1 MPPVGGRYLRL
12 RPLLARI
19 HSEVAFDLASIPLT
33 YGLCSADVHQTTGKP
48 PLRVPDYPHFNI
60 EVIRANGKKSTAHVY
75 LPAPRGNT
83 DIVLVT
89 LGVREENLARVEA
102 AYADIGLKLVGK
114 DLVETGQGVGSGSGG
129 GE

>member
-1 MPPVGGRYLRL
+1 M
-12 RPLLARI
+12 
-19 HSEVAFDLASIPLT
+19 
-33 YGLCSADVHQTTGKP
+33 
-48 PLRVPDYPHFNI
+48 
-60 EVIRANGKKSTAHVY
+60 Y

-102 AYADIGLKLVGK
+102 AYADIGLKLVGE
-114 DLVETGQGVGSGSGG
+114 DLVEAGQGVGSGSGG